1 MADQLP
7 NESPQLVRQNADI
20 LNNEHSLSDNE
31 LSDMAERMRVEL
43 ADATAAAAATIT
55 AVQQIRRDT

>member
-43 ADATAAAAATIT
+43 ADATAAAATIT
-55 AVQQIRRDT
+55 AVQQIRRDN